1 MRFLLFFIS
10 ILEDILLISGLAII
24 VGTTFFVNP
33 IYGWY
38 LLGVILTM
46 LGVVMIRRYKGGEDD

>member
-1 MRFLLFFIS
+1 MRFLLFFMS
-10 ILEDILLISGLAII
+10 ILEDILLISGLSII

-38 LLGVILTM
+38 LLGIILTM
-46 LGVVMIRRYKGGEDD
+46 LGVVMIRR

>member
-10 ILEDILLISGLAII
+10 ILEDILLISGLSII
-24 VGTTFFVNP
+24 VGTTFFINP

-38 LLGVILTM
+38 LLGIILTM
-46 LGVVMIRRYKGGEDD
+46 LGVVMIRR

>member
-1 MRFLLFFIS
+1 MWFLMFFMN
-10 ILEDILLISGLAII
+10 ILEDILLISGLSII
-24 VGTTFFVNP
+24 VGTTFFINP

-46 LGVVMIRRYKGGEDD
+46 LGVVMIRR

>member
-10 ILEDILLISGLAII
+10 ILEDIIFISGVSII
-24 VGTTFFVNP
+24 VGTTFYVNP

-38 LLGVILTM
+38 LLGVILTIM
-46 LGVVMIRRYKGGEDD
+46 GVIMIRR

>member
-10 ILEDILLISGLAII
+10 ILEDILLISGLSII
-24 VGTTFFVNP
+24 VGTTFFIHP

-38 LLGVILTM
+38 LLGIILT
-46 LGVVMIRRYKGGEDD
+46 LIGVVIARK